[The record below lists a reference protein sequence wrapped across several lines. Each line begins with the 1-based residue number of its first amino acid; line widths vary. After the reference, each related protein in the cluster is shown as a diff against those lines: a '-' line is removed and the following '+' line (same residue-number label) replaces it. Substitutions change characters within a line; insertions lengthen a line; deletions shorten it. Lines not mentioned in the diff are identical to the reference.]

1 MSSNLYY
8 DESLFVDG
16 IAIKNYDPIG
26 VSNRA
31 DEYLV
36 KKYGKDTRPIC
47 VGTKA
52 AVNPIVPCKGV
63 NIYTMSRRH
72 RVVHR
77 VYSYSKIRVSRDD
90 TNATPI
96 TIDERIPNV
105 VYDYNKDLTPV
116 EMAIMLKYHS
126 MTLANRGNGNSDILK
141 ITPRL
146 YHTVYEHFEH
156 TDYCPSRSDQCARNW
171 FDTESE
177 DSMVQMSNRE
187 LVYQNQI
194 INLPDLTFYGPEV
207 TIR

>member
-47 VGTKA
+47 VGTQA

-72 RVVHR
+72 RATRR
-77 VYSYSKIRVSRDD
+77 VYSYSKIRVSSDKS
-90 TNATPI
+90 NATPI
-96 TIDERIPNV
+96 TIGEQMPNV

-126 MTLANRGNGNSDILK
+126 MTLANRGDNNNTLT

-146 YHTVYEHFEH
+146 YHTVSEHFEP
-156 TDYCPSRSDQCARNW
+156 DRCARNW
-171 FDTESE
+171 FDTE
-177 DSMVQMSNRE
+177 DSVVQMPNRE

-207 TIR
+207 TIH

>member
-1 MSSNLYY
+1 MSLYY

-16 IAIKNYDPIG
+16 IAIKNYDPVG

-47 VGTKA
+47 VGTQA

-72 RVVHR
+72 RVTHR
-77 VYSYSKIRVSRDD
+77 VYGYSKIRVSSDKSN
-90 TNATPI
+90 TTPI
-96 TIDERIPNV
+96 TIGEQIPNI
-105 VYDYNKDLTPV
+105 VYDYNEYLTPV

-126 MTLANRGNGNSDILK
+126 MTLANGDNVNNNTLA

-156 TDYCPSRSDQCARNW
+156 ADYCPSRPDQCARDW
-171 FDTESE
+171 FETESQ
-177 DSMVQMSNRE
+177 DSVVQMPNRE
-187 LVYQNQI
+187 VIFQNRI
-194 INLPDLTFYGPEV
+194 INLPDLTFYGPDA
-207 TIR
+207 TIH

>member
-47 VGTKA
+47 VGTQA
-52 AVNPIVPCKGV
+52 AVNPVVPCKGV

-72 RVVHR
+72 RVTHR
-77 VYSYSKIRVSRDD
+77 VYSYSKIRVSSDKA
-90 TNATPI
+90 NATPI
-96 TIDERIPNV
+96 TIGEQMPNV

-126 MTLANRGNGNSDILK
+126 MTLANRDSGDNITLT
-141 ITPRL
+141 ITPHL
-146 YHTVYEHFEH
+146 YHTVSEHFEH

-177 DSMVQMSNRE
+177 DSVVQMPNRE
-187 LVYQNQI
+187 LVYQNRI
-194 INLPDLTFYGPEV
+194 INLPDLTFYGPEA
-207 TIR
+207 TIH